1 VNHLST
7 LYPTVVPALAIYE
20 LTTILCAGFNTIII
34 NWGMINTMSRLM
46 SQLSIASVFLS
57 ILMMSGCSSDDDG
70 GGTATTVPP
79 NAVTITEAN
88 AKDVVMQATLGG
100 SALIDFVPVAA
111 DVAQAPSA
119 NDIIVLAVDKV
130 KDISNVTALNLPVA
144 EEINLPCDLG
154 SITGTGTETETSAS
168 GTITFNDCVIGTV
181 TLTGTITF
189 NASINLTTQ
198 DWTINMTGNL
208 SAADSTI
215 TTTLSGLIINET
227 GNDLTGEFSL
237 NTYTFA
243 LDYSTG
249 GGFLAQLLAPIVGN
263 ELQVCPVSPRSGIVL
278 VTGAD
283 NTQGK
288 GTINSDGTVTVEY
301 NSGSGAFVEVTDPP
315 PGSPYPCANFFD

>member
-1 VNHLST
+1 
-7 LYPTVVPALAIYE
+7 
-20 LTTILCAGFNTIII
+20 
-34 NWGMINTMSRLM
+34 M

-278 VTGAD
+278 V
-283 NTQGK
+283 
-288 GTINSDGTVTVEY
+288 
-301 NSGSGAFVEVTDPP
+301 
-315 PGSPYPCANFFD
+315 

>member
-1 VNHLST
+1 
-7 LYPTVVPALAIYE
+7 
-20 LTTILCAGFNTIII
+20 
-34 NWGMINTMSRLM
+34 M

-215 TTTLSGLIINET
+215 TTTLSGLIINEA

>member
-1 VNHLST
+1 
-7 LYPTVVPALAIYE
+7 
-20 LTTILCAGFNTIII
+20 
-34 NWGMINTMSRLM
+34 MINTMSRLM

-215 TTTLSGLIINET
+215 TTTLSGLIINEA